1 MKKLLFFL
9 LFFTTTFI
17 TVKAQSG
24 SEKPIKKIIT
34 LLMPRTVDDDM
45 PGTRGACVVWHP
57 LQKKYYA
64 AMAGNVAYPLGVFDA
79 TGKKLSADSL
89 NTNAD
94 IRGLW
99 YNPQK
104 KRIEG
109 NSYND
114 FGWFSYALNAK
125 GIPGETDVFLDGMNQ
140 PDVQSVGAYSI
151 ARQQVLFLYN
161 GNVYFYSINGDVL
174 DKTLQIQWGRTKS
187 DGPGEEEEE
196 TSTPEDYNSTTVVF
210 TGLKGAE
217 LGFLNITEMQIELYN
232 IEDGFLSKKLKLPD
246 EASMNAMFNFA
257 YTNGIYWLYNI
268 EERKWSGYK

>member
-1 MKKLLFFL
+1 MEKLLFFL
-9 LFFTTTFI
+9 LFFTTTLI

-24 SEKPIKKIIT
+24 SEKPIKKVIT

-114 FGWFSYALNAK
+114 FGWFSYTLNAK
-125 GIPGETDVFLDGMNQ
+125 GIPVKTDIFLDGMNQ
-140 PDVQSVGAYSI
+140 PDVQSVGVYSI

-174 DKTLQIQWGRTKS
+174 DKTLQIQWERTKS

-232 IEDGFLSKKLKLPD
+232 IEDGFLSKKLKLPE